1 MSNQQAA
8 DVEFG
13 AAIGQIVKHYLRG
26 DKMGYEVIELS
37 DLQVDTTYTAG
48 MQWAVY
54 QVTLSALDGHEIK
67 TLMCLCPTADAA
79 QTIINALRAVTR

>member
-1 MSNQQAA
+1 M
-8 DVEFG
+8 
-13 AAIGQIVKHYLRG
+13 R
-26 DKMGYEVIELS
+26 YESIELS
-37 DLQVDTTYTAG
+37 TLEVDTTYTAG

-54 QVTLSALDGHEIK
+54 QVRPSALNDGSEIK